1 LNIIFM
7 GTPDFAVPSLKLL
20 ANNHN
25 VLCAFSQPARPNGRG
40 MKIKD
45 SPVEKAAKD
54 LNIQTLTPSS
64 LKNDD
69 VFSNFKE
76 LNPDI
81 VVVVA
86 YGLIL
91 PEKYLKIPKFG
102 CINGHASLLPRW
114 RGAAP
119 IQRAIE
125 AGDKKTGSCIM
136 LMEKG
141 MDTGPVI
148 LSRSIDIYQSDN
160 AQRIHDKLS
169 NITAE
174 ILIDAIKGYTIGNI
188 DPVPQKEIGIKYAN
202 KIEKAEAE
210 IDWEEGS
217 KEIYNK
223 IRAFDP
229 FPGTFTFLH
238 NNLIKIV
245 SSRLGNNTH
254 ESEPGTI
261 IEVGKKII
269 VACGKKTTLEIVSL
283 QKPGKK
289 IISTIEFLNGTK
301 IMIGEKFGSRE

>member
-1 LNIIFM
+1 M

-148 LSRSIDIYQSDN
+148 LSRSVDIYQSDN

-188 DPVPQKEIGIKYAN
+188 EPVPQKEIGIKYAN
-202 KIEKAEAE
+202 KIEKTEAE

>member
-1 LNIIFM
+1 MTKYFS
-7 GTPDFAVPSLKLL
+7 VLL
-20 ANNHN
+20 A
-25 VLCAFSQPARPNGRG
+25 
-40 MKIKD
+40 
-45 SPVEKAAKD
+45 
-54 LNIQTLTPSS
+54 SS

-125 AGDKKTGSCIM
+125 AGDEKTGSCIM
-136 LMEKG
+136 IMEKG

-148 LSRSIDIYQSDN
+148 LSRSINISQSDN
-160 AQRIHDKLS
+160 AQIIHDKLS

-174 ILIDAIKGYTIGNI
+174 ILIDAIKGYTNGNI
-188 DPVPQKEIGIKYAN
+188 DPVLQKEIGIKYAN
-202 KIEKAEAE
+202 KIDKAEAE
-210 IDWEEGS
+210 IHWEEGS

-229 FPGTFTFLH
+229 FPGTFTFL
-238 NNLIKIV
+238 NNNIIKIV

-261 IEVGKKII
+261 IEVEKKII
-269 VACGKKTTLEIVSL
+269 VACGKQTTLEIVSL

-289 IISTIEFLNGTK
+289 IISAIEFLNGTK
-301 IMIGEKFGSRE
+301 IMIGEKFGSRK

>member
-1 LNIIFM
+1 M

-148 LSRSIDIYQSDN
+148 LSRSIDICQSDN

-188 DPVPQKEIGIKYAN
+188 EPVPQKEIGIKYAN
-202 KIEKAEAE
+202 KIEKTEAE

>member
-1 LNIIFM
+1 M

-54 LNIQTLTPSS
+54 LNVLTLTPSS

-102 CINGHASLLPRW
+102 CVNGHASLLPRW

-188 DPVPQKEIGIKYAN
+188 EPVPQKEIGIKYAN

-245 SSRLGNNTH
+245 SSRLCNITH